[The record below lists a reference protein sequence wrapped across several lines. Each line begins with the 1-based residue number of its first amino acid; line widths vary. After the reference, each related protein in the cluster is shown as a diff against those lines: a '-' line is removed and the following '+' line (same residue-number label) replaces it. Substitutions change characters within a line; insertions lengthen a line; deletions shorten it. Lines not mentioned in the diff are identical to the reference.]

1 MSGATAL
8 VVDVLRATTTLTH
21 AFANGL
27 TGVTA
32 CATID
37 EARAAHARD
46 RATLLGGEREGVKVE
61 GFDFGNSPAEYTAER
76 VRGKRLVFVT
86 SNGTRAIRR
95 ARGARRVLAAFVN
108 AAAAVD
114 LAAQASQVVIL
125 CAGREG
131 RFSLEDAACAGLL
144 AQRLRERGFEP
155 TGAGASVAL
164 ELAPANAEEVRLLLL
179 GADHGRRLLRMGGE
193 YARDV
198 ERCAAL
204 DTIDRAFEV

>member
-8 VVDVLRATTTLTH
+8 VVDVLRATTTLTC

-27 TGVTA
+27 AGVTA

-37 EARAAHARD
+37 EARAEHARD
-46 RATLLGGEREGVKVE
+46 PETLLGGERDGVKIE

-86 SNGTRAIRR
+86 TNGTAAIRR
-95 ARGARRVLAAFVN
+95 ARGARRVLASFVN

-114 LAAQASQVVIL
+114 LAARATQVVIV
-125 CAGREG
+125 CAGRLG

-144 AQRLRERGFEP
+144 ASRLQQRGFEP
-155 TGAGASVAL
+155 AGAGSRVAL
-164 ELAPANAEEVRLLLL
+164 ELVPANASDVRRILD
-179 GADHGRRLLRMGGE
+179 GSDHGRRLIRMGGE
-193 YARDV
+193 YALDV

-204 DTIDRAFEV
+204 DSINRASEV